1 MATDSEMV
9 KSLEKLSS
17 FLTQQKAIMNSN
29 DMDTLLS
36 NQARQVATKI
46 KCIGKLDVSEAQR
59 MSEIINAGPWNQG
72 DQELMATALANAV
85 GTDEPKRSRRPNQV
99 LKGFINYLTPKELEH
114 IKNAETHNAVKVQ
127 TLVGRCLAIGLHLPS
142 ETTVSHV
149 IGTGIAA
156 GIKAVGPDDRFQLV
170 KEFKTQLKARVKHG
184 APPVEFIQSF
194 PHLPKDL
201 PELTYQNAYGEGED
215 APGSVDVNT
224 GLGMPV
230 ACRKSNKALTPASGG
245 SKSSVD
251 DASQIMQQCMQYMM
265 AFMSAGNSGSAG
277 LAGLQVFG
285 NKRKQ
290 KALENVDS
298 QQENGC
304 QPGVLMLGD
313 KDDSQTTADTEKGNV
328 PPGVSKKPS
337 VIFDLP
343 QNDALPSAETPQAV
357 FDTLNEAHQKR
368 VDENKQCKPKAKPK
382 AKGKAKG
389 KAKAKASMKKPAAS
403 CSKGAVKKDHQT
415 KLPSPPKSGEGT
427 LLYKGGKI
435 HRSDRLSAWRVFV
448 RSSDRCDKKIAWKGD
463 EVASFKRALA
473 LIEEGK

>member
-17 FLTQQKAIMNSN
+17 FLTQQKAIMNSK

-36 NQARQVATKI
+36 NQARQVVTKI

-72 DQELMATALANAV
+72 DQELLATALANAV

-99 LKGFINYLTPKELEH
+99 LKGFINYITPKELER

-149 IGTGIAA
+149 IGTGIGA

-170 KEFKTQLKARVKHG
+170 KEFKNQLRARVKHG

-201 PELTYQNAYGEGED
+201 PELTYQHAYGEGED

-230 ACRKSNKALTPASGG
+230 ACRKSNKALTPASAG

-251 DASQIMQQCMQYMM
+251 SVDAKEMMQQCMLSMM
-265 AFMSAGNSGSAG
+265 AFMNAGNSGSAG

-298 QQENGC
+298 QQENDC
-304 QPGVLMLGD
+304 QPGVLSILD
-313 KDDSQTTADTEKGNV
+313 KDDSQTTADTEKENV

-343 QNDALPSAETPQAV
+343 QNDELPSAETPQAV
-357 FDTLNEAHQKR
+357 FDTLHEAHQKR
-368 VDENKQCKPKAKPK
+368 VDENKQCKPKAKP
-382 AKGKAKG
+382 KAKG

-435 HRSDRLSAWRVFV
+435 HRSDRLSAWRVFI
-448 RSSDRCDKKIAWKGD
+448 RSSDRCDKKIAWNGD
-463 EVASFKRALA
+463 ERASFKRALA
-473 LIEEGK
+473 LIEGGK

>member
-1 MATDSEMV
+1 MATDSETV
-9 KSLEKLSS
+9 KSLEGLSS
-17 FLTQQKAIMNSN
+17 FLTHQKAIMNSN
-29 DMDTLLS
+29 DMNTLLN
-36 NQARQVATKI
+36 NQAKQVATKI
-46 KCIGKLDVSEAQR
+46 KCTGKIGVADAQR
-59 MSEIINAGPWNQG
+59 MSEIIKAGPWNQN
-72 DQELMATALANAV
+72 DQELMAAALASVV
-85 GTDEPKRSRRPNQV
+85 GTDEPTRSRRPNQV
-99 LKGFINYLTPKELEH
+99 LKGFVNYLTTKELEH
-114 IKNAETHNAVKVQ
+114 MKNPETHNAVKVQ

-142 ETTVSHV
+142 ETTISHV
-149 IGTGIAA
+149 IAA
-156 GIKAVGPDDRFQLV
+156 GIAVGIHAQCPDDRFLLV
-170 KEFKTQLKARVKHG
+170 KEFKSQLKSRVKHG
-184 APPVEFIQSF
+184 APPVAFIQSF

-245 SKSSVD
+245 SKSSSAD
-251 DASQIMQQCMQYMM
+251 PSQMMQCMQYMM
-265 AFMSAGNSGSAG
+265 ACMGAGNAGSAG
-277 LAGLQVFG
+277 VPGLQVFG
-285 NKRKQ
+285 NRRKQ
-290 KALENVDS
+290 KALENAET
-298 QQENGC
+298 QNQAGC
-304 QPGVLMLGD
+304 QPQLMLGD
-313 KDDSQTTADTEKGNV
+313 KDDSQSTTETDKADA

-343 QNDALPSAETPQAV
+343 QNDELPSAETPQAV
-357 FDTLNEAHQKR
+357 FDTLHEAHQKR
-368 VDENKQCKPKAKPK
+368 VEENKQCKPKAKP
-382 AKGKAKG
+382 KAKG

-435 HRSDRLSAWRVFV
+435 HRSDRLRAWRVFI

-473 LIEEGK
+473 LIQEGK